1 MFIDAAF
8 SPGSLSRM
16 RNVKTVPAHQAEVVQ
31 TPGVMR
37 LNRGEGDAAD
47 MDPIVFG

>member
-1 MFIDAAF
+1 MFIDATL

-16 RNVKTVPAHQAEVVQ
+16 RNVKTVPAHQAKIVQ
-31 TPGVMR
+31 TSGGMR